1 MICPHLRRR
10 KWLMHKSVPLM
21 VCSGMFC
28 LLIHTSSAYA
38 QPQARAE
45 ITNATGTSIG
55 SATFRASKE
64 GVVITVHV
72 KELPPGLHA
81 VHLHAVGTCDGPAF
95 TSAGPH
101 VNPMNKH
108 HGLKN
113 PDGPHAG
120 DLPDMYVQRNGVGRY
135 EVLADSVTLDA
146 AATSLFDADGTALII
161 HATADD
167 NRTDPAGNAGE
178 RIACGVITKAAAKK
192 K

>member
-1 MICPHLRRR
+1 MSKRAHL
-10 KWLMHKSVPLM
+10 LVFSGM
-21 VCSGMFC
+21 VC
-28 LLIHTSSAYA
+28 LLLHTASASA

-45 ITNATGTSIG
+45 IKNTAGTSIG
-55 SATFRASKE
+55 SATLRASKE
-64 GVVITVHV
+64 GVVITVNV

-81 VHLHAVGTCDGPAF
+81 VHLHAVGKCEGPAF

-101 VNPMNKH
+101 VNPLNKH

-120 DLPDMYVQRNGVGRY
+120 DLPDMYVQKNGVGRY

-146 AATSLFDADGTALII
+146 AETSLFDADGTALII

-167 NRTDPAGNAGE
+167 NLTDPAGNAGD
-178 RIACGVITKAAAKK
+178 RIACGVMTKATAKK